1 MDVDSAADQSEWK
14 SHPGQGEA
22 VTEAAP
28 TRVLGQDLLGVD
40 GIDECPGEHSC
51 TGAKLAEAG
60 SVEEPS
66 APHGVELE
74 HEEDEGQAAEDE
86 RQHHEGLHCL
96 QPAILTDVTAGPC
109 LSGGVPRLDTILA
122 EPLLPYRIASNKYNC
137 ATFVNDTTIY
147 GSYYSSENLNGPDF
161 PSICLFDK
169 DMEILGNI
177 WRGVIYTYCL
187 TVSFIGRSEVL
198 GSGTLK
204 H

>member
-109 LSGGVPRLDTILA
+109 LSGGVPRAVIPQVQGL
-122 EPLLPYRIASNKYNC
+122 
-137 ATFVNDTTIY
+137 FVWESPP
-147 GSYYSSENLNGPDF
+147 GLVQSGHKKQ
-161 PSICLFDK
+161 DK
-169 DMEILGNI
+169 NEDVE
-177 WRGVIYTYCL
+177 
-187 TVSFIGRSEVL
+187 GRDHQQEE
-198 GSGTLK
+198 
-204 H
+204 